1 MSTSPP
7 EPASRAAPAP
17 QGGED
22 SASLGAIVSQLTSD
36 FTTLM
41 KQEVELAKA
50 EVASSAKSAGMGVGL
65 YGGTGLAVHFAM
77 LFVSLALW
85 WWFGSTSIGYGWA
98 ALIGAVVWAV
108 IGAVLAARAKR
119 SLANVTGMRQTA
131 ETARQIPDAL
141 KGKDHQQ

>member
-1 MSTSPP
+1 VSTS
-7 EPASRAAPAP
+7 ASDSARATATE
-17 QGGED
+17 GHGD
-22 SASLGAIVSQLTSD
+22 DNASLGAIVSQITSD

-50 EVASSAKSAGMGVGL
+50 EVSSSAKSAGVGVGL

-85 WWFGSTSIGYGWA
+85 WWIGSTSIGYGWA
-98 ALIGAVVWAV
+98 ALIGAAVWAL
-108 IGAVLAARAKR
+108 IGAVLALRARQ
-119 SLANVTGMRQTA
+119 SLHNVTGIQQTA